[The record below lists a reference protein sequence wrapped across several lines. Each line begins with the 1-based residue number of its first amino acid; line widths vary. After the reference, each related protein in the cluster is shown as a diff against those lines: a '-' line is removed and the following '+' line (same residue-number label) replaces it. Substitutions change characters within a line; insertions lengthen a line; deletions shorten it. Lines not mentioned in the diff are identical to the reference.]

1 MKKLII
7 LGLILSSC
15 GAPWHIKRAVK
26 KDPSI
31 IQTQSDT
38 VRFQVNRI
46 DTIETMLNDTIFR
59 EFRTTLVD
67 TFVVTN
73 YKFIDGY
80 DVRTNTQV
88 RQDARTERTEA
99 RQDNKTERKNKKQ
112 EERTERKKFG
122 RSFWFILG
130 AVLLAAIVLIYLD
143 KNVNRKN
150 N

>member
-1 MKKLII
+1 MKKLI
-7 LGLILSSC
+7 LFGLILSSC

-26 KDPSI
+26 KDPTI

-38 VRFQVNRI
+38 VRFTINRV

-59 EFRTTLVD
+59 EFRTTLID

-80 DVRTNTQV
+80 NVRTRQEV

-99 RQDNKTERKNKKQ
+99 RQDNRTKRKNKKQ
-112 EERTERKKFG
+112 EERTERTKIK
-122 RSFWFILG
+122 RSLWIIIG
-130 AVLLAAIVLIYLD
+130 VVLLFALYLIKRERD
-143 KNVNRKN
+143 EKTN
-150 N
+150 

>member
-7 LGLILSSC
+7 LSLILSSC

-26 KDPSI
+26 KDPTI

-38 VRFQVNRI
+38 VRFTINRV

-59 EFRTTLVD
+59 EFRTTLID

-80 DVRTNTQV
+80 NVRTRQEV

-99 RQDNKTERKNKKQ
+99 RQDNRTKRKNKKQ
-112 EERTERKKFG
+112 EERTERTKIK
-122 RSFWFILG
+122 RSLWIVIG
-130 AVLLAAIVLIYLD
+130 VVLLFALYLIKRERD
-143 KNVNRKN
+143 EKTN
-150 N
+150 